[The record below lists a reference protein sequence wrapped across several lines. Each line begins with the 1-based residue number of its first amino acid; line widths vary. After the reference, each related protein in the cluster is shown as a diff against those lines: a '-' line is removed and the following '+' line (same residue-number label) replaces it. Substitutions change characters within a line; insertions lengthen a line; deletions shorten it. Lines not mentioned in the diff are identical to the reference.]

1 MKNLANYNSPENI
14 GSTHWFRT
22 LVSNA
27 KHMGEFMKSNYLGV
41 QNNSE
46 LIKLYGEQIVN
57 IMSDLIE
64 WQETH
69 QPLIQNLNEK

>member
-1 MKNLANYNSPENI
+1 MKNLAKYNSPENI
-14 GSTHWFRT
+14 GTTHWFRT
-22 LVSNA
+22 LVSNV
-27 KHMGEFMKSNYLGV
+27 KHMGEFIYKNP
-41 QNNSE
+41 NHPNS
-46 LIKLYGEQIVN
+46 KYYGENIKN